1 MGFAAVPLGEYL
13 GGWSTAEDARVNETR
28 EAEMRDMARG
38 TEYAFKVPD
47 CFSTNE

>member
-13 GGWSTAEDARVNETR
+13 GGWSTAEDAWMDETR
-28 EAEMRDMARG
+28 EPEMRDMARG